1 MGTEY
6 GGNLRL
12 GISWRSEQLS
22 SSTDC
27 CVFKGRCRRMYKS
40 NAILAIAAGS
50 LAWGP
55 FIATTR
61 SAIWRGGSLGH
72 PR

>member
-6 GGNLRL
+6 GGNLHL
-12 GISWRSEQLS
+12 GDLS
-22 SSTDC
+22 SS
-27 CVFKGRCRRMYKS
+27 
-40 NAILAIAAGS
+40 AAPQILAFEVHRHLAVAGS